1 MLQSRVVITVK
12 PPVSTAGQLSAR
24 AALHRI
30 SPSWWRTWRTNWG
43 ASHCVL
49 LGGVITSGSC
59 IAAS

>member
-1 MLQSRVVITVK
+1 MRQSSVVITVK
-12 PPVSTAGQLSAR
+12 PPVSMAGQLSAW

-43 ASHCVL
+43 ASQRWL
-49 LGGVITSGSC
+49 AGGEITTGSC